1 MGIVPSAH
9 RNPDR
14 PLDKIF
20 GSIPAE
26 SSDFTHASVRHY
38 ILWSFLLDTQL
49 RFPYIQPNQ
58 KRLLIIS
65 LRGVNMNVREMFDL
79 NNKVAIVTGGGRGI
93 GLKMAEGLAEVGANI
108 VLCSRKVENCHKAAQ
123 NLAKLGVKTLAM
135 ACDVRSLASIQSLVD
150 KTLEEFGR
158 LDILVNN
165 SGVTWGASPEDHP
178 LEGWE
183 KVMATNMTGAFLFSQ
198 TAGRAMIRQKSGS
211 IINIA
216 SVMGIIGT
224 ESDAADAIAYSASKG
239 ALITFTKDLAVKWAK
254 YNIRVNAIA
263 PGWFPT
269 DMTNWTLDHHGRKLL
284 SHIPMGR
291 FGEAEELKG
300 AVVYLASEAS
310 RYVTGIVLPV
320 DGGLLA
326 V

>member
-1 MGIVPSAH
+1 
-9 RNPDR
+9 
-14 PLDKIF
+14 
-20 GSIPAE
+20 
-26 SSDFTHASVRHY
+26 
-38 ILWSFLLDTQL
+38 
-49 RFPYIQPNQ
+49 
-58 KRLLIIS
+58 
-65 LRGVNMNVREMFDL
+65 MNVREMFDL

-108 VLCSRKVENCHKAAQ
+108 VLCSRKVENCRKAAQ
-123 NLAKLGVKTLAM
+123 DLAKLGVKTLAM
-135 ACDVRSLASIQSLVD
+135 ACDVKSPSGIQSVVD
-150 KTLEEFGR
+150 KALEEFGR

-165 SGVTWGASPEDHP
+165 SGVTWGGPTEDYS

-183 KVMATNMTGAFLFSQ
+183 KVMDTNMTGAFLFSQ
-198 TAGRAMIRQKSGS
+198 IVGRAMIRQKSGS

-216 SVMGIIGT
+216 SVMGVIGT

-239 ALITFTKDLAVKWAK
+239 ALITFTKDLAAKWAK

-269 DMTNWTLDHHGRKLL
+269 DMTKWALDHNSKKIL
-284 SHIPMGR
+284 SHVPMGR
-291 FGEAEELKG
+291 FGETEELKG